1 MSHTSFFLTAFL
13 VGTNLGLVQY
23 VAGAKSIFEI
33 QSTTKAVIVE
43 IRLNSTVG
51 SGVII
56 NRQDNLYTLVTNRHV
71 VCGDRSCT
79 QLPTGENYN
88 LRLADGQQLKVNAK
102 AIKLVG
108 NDLDLAIIQFRS
120 SRNYSVAQLAA
131 RSSLKTGDIVYTAG
145 FPFAEPGF
153 FLGKGE
159 TIAVVNKRL
168 KGDRGG
174 YTVVYDAGTLPG
186 MSGGGVFNSNGQLV
200 AIHGVGDRFR
210 ENTDI
215 DDNSRLNEKIGYNRG
230 IPIQLLVTSLRKIG
244 ISLVDSASQLETPEV
259 RPEISNTA
267 DEHFIAGFNEF
278 LEPGSNVVAGKLQAI
293 QKLSMSIRL
302 NPQYAS
308 AYYARAYIYHQL
320 QEFQLALADYAQAI
334 SLNPKLADAYNSR
347 AILKSTK
354 LNDFQGALADYTQA
368 ILVNPSYANAYY
380 NRGVL
385 KYYELN
391 DVPGALA
398 DYTQAIS
405 VNPKLV
411 EPYFNRAILKSN
423 RLNDWKGALA
433 DYDQAISINPEFA
446 KVYNN
451 RGVLKYQNLNDIQGA
466 LADYNRLIELKPN
479 FMEGYYNRGE
489 LFYFS
494 GKKSLAV
501 ADFQKITALDNKG
514 IYGLISDGVI
524 QLEQGSIVAAINSF
538 NRVTQINSEVS
549 DVYKY
554 RGIAYRKQGNN
565 PAAIEDWRKAARSY
579 KQRNQQKDYAMVR
592 GWLKEL
598 GVTE

>member
-1 MSHTSFFLTAFL
+1 MRHASFFLTTLL
-13 VGTNLGLVQY
+13 VGTNLGLVQH
-23 VAGAKSIFEI
+23 VAVAKSIFEI
-33 QSTTKAVIVE
+33 QSITRAVIVE
-43 IRLNSTVG
+43 IRLNNSVG

-56 NRQDNLYTLVTNRHV
+56 NRQGNLYTLVTNRHV

-79 QLPTGENYN
+79 QLPTGGNYN
-88 LRLADGQQLKVNAK
+88 LRLADGQQLKVNAQ
-102 AIKLVG
+102 AIKLIG

-120 SRNYSVAQLAA
+120 SRNYSVARLAA
-131 RSSLKTGDIVYTAG
+131 SNNLKTGEIVYTAG
-145 FPFAEPGF
+145 FPFVESGF
-153 FLGKGE
+153 FLGMGE
-159 TIAVVNKRL
+159 MIAVVNKRL

-186 MSGGGVFNSNGQLV
+186 MSGGGVFDSNGQLV

-230 IPIQLLVTSLRKIG
+230 IPIQLLVKSLRKIG
-244 ISLVDSASQLETPEV
+244 ISLTDSIEISET
-259 RPEISNTA
+259 RPEISKTS
-267 DEHFIAGFNEF
+267 DEYFITGFNNF
-278 LEPGSNVVAGKLQAI
+278 LEPGSNVLAGKRQAI
-293 QKLSMSIRL
+293 QELSEAIRI

-320 QEFQLALADYAQAI
+320 QEFQLALMDYTQAI
-334 SLNPKLADAYNSR
+334 SINPKLADAYNSR

-354 LNDFQGALADYTQA
+354 LNDFRGALADYTQA
-368 ILVNPSYANAYY
+368 ISVNPRYVNAYY

-385 KYYELN
+385 KYTKLN
-391 DVPGALA
+391 DFRGALA

-411 EPYFNRAILKSN
+411 ESYFNRAILKSR
-423 RLNDWKGALA
+423 RLNDWQGALA
-433 DYDQAISINPEFA
+433 DYNQAISINPEFA
-446 KVYNN
+446 EAYNN
-451 RGVLKYQNLNDIQGA
+451 RGVLKDQNLNDIQGA

-489 LFYFS
+489 LFYFL
-494 GKKSLAV
+494 GKKSSAI
-501 ADFQKITALDNKG
+501 ADFQKITTLDSKG

-538 NRVTQINSEVS
+538 NRATQINSEVS
-549 DVYKY
+549 DIYKY

-565 PAAIEDWRKAARSY
+565 SAAIQDWRKAARSY
-579 KQRNQQKDYAMVR
+579 KQRNQQKDYATVR

-598 GVTE
+598 GATE